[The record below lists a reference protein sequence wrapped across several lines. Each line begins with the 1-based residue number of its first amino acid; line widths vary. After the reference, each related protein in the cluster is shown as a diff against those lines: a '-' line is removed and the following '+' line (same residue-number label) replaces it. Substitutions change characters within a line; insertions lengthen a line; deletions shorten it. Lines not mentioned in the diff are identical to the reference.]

1 MFVCGGGIL
10 VAAMLVVFGMAVNSF
25 GLKKAG
31 VICFLIVAI
40 VSCLPLAL
48 GCCYVLWKKM
58 HAMFK
63 RNH

>member
-10 VAAMLVVFGMAVNSF
+10 IAAALGILGVAVNSF
-25 GLKKAG
+25 ALKKAG

-48 GCCYVLWKKM
+48 VCCYFLWQKIRRK
-58 HAMFK
+58 
-63 RNH
+63 